1 VRTKP
6 WLTAFVTFAIC
17 TLLSSPALV
26 AQPSPPAPAA
36 DGGAQ
41 VAPAQVY
48 GKIMSN
54 MEGEILGVAEA
65 MPAEKYNFAPTNGN
79 FQGVRT
85 FGEQVKHLAS
95 ANYEFFGGFGVS
107 PHGEDPKAID
117 KLTNKDDV
125 IKALQD
131 SFSFAHRAVDTITAQ
146 NAFEELGA
154 NKSTRAG
161 LATRALAHANDHYG
175 QMVEYLRMNG
185 IVPPA
190 SR

>member
-1 VRTKP
+1 VRIKC
-6 WLTAFVTFAIC
+6 WLTAFATFTIG

-36 DGGAQ
+36 DGGGAQ

-48 GKIMSN
+48 GKILSN
-54 MEGEILGVAEA
+54 MEAEILGAAEA

-85 FGEQVKHLAS
+85 FGEQVKHIAS
-95 ANYEFFGGFGVS
+95 SNSEFFGDFGVTPGPDS
-107 PHGEDPKAID
+107 KAID
-117 KLTNKDDV
+117 KLTTKDDI
-125 IKALQD
+125 IKALKD
-131 SFSFAHRAVDTITAQ
+131 SNAFAHRAVDTITAQ
-146 NAFEELGA
+146 NAFEEFGA
-154 NKSTRAG
+154 HKSTRAG
-161 LATRALAHANDHYG
+161 LATRAMAHANDHYG